1 MSLEDK
7 FNESLNRLQL
17 KSLMNLKTARTPSVE
32 TLKIGC
38 SLVALFFNDLETKHD
53 SNEIYE
59 VNSGINVDLYNFYFA
74 EPVKMFRVIQKS
86 DELIEDQLVPL
97 ENIKF
102 ARVVLQGLD
111 KEVHKMTG
119 SVGEAV
125 KNIFEFLLC
134 FIQYYLYLNDTVPG
148 SQKKMCKY
156 LGLGKPAVNEESCR

>member
-7 FNESLNRLQL
+7 FNESLNKLQL

-38 SLVALFFNDLETKHD
+38 SLVAIFFNDIETKHD
-53 SNEIYE
+53 SNEIFE

-74 EPVKMFRVIQKS
+74 EPVKMFRTIQKS
-86 DELIEDQLVPL
+86 DEFIESQTIPL

-102 ARVVLQGLD
+102 ARVVLNGLE

-119 SVGEAV
+119 SVGDAV

-134 FIQYYLYLNDTVPG
+134 FIQYYLYLNNQVPG
-148 SQKKMCKY
+148 SQKKICKF
-156 LGLGKPAVNEESCR
+156 LFF